1 MLPLDS
7 HIGLPVLQRN
17 PPEGHSVGIRSP
29 LPLITLYQPSV
40 SKLSQFIT
48 VSVGKATDLF
58 QSFKYCMVLHG
69 SVK

>member
-7 HIGLPVLQRN
+7 HIGLTVLQWN
-17 PPEGHSVGIRSP
+17 PPGHTVGIRSP

-40 SKLSQFIT
+40 RKLSQFIT
-48 VSVGKATDLF
+48 VSVVKATDLF